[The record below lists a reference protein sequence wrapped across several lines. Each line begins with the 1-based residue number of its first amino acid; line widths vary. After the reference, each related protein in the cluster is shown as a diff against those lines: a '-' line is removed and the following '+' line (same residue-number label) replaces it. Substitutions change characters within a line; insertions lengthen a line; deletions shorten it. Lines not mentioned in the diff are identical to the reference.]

1 MQAKQNLL
9 TSSMVASL
17 MAFTLSAPTFA
28 ERNPCSPCAPKAKMQ
43 HQHDKKNPCAGRNPC
58 AAKNPCSTKSPCPAK
73 NPCAGKNPCAAK
85 KY

>member
-1 MQAKQNLL
+1 MQAKQKLL

-17 MAFTLSAPTFA
+17 MVFTLSAPTFA
-28 ERNPCSPCAPKAKMQ
+28 ERNPCSPCAPKAEMQ
-43 HQHDKKNPCAGRNPC
+43 RQHDKKNPC
-58 AAKNPCSTKSPCPAK
+58 AAKNPCSAQSPCAAK